1 LTIEE
6 KRIIINLMNYRHN
19 PLLKRIRFQIIRFFR
34 WFVPGIGI
42 KRWGLLIMLG
52 TMLLG
57 LGFAVIVI
65 DMYRNTPDTWYL
77 PIVAFLSLRF
87 LSRPVRALI
96 FGLGGVILIV
106 VGVWGINRTLLK
118 PFLRPGKHL
127 VDAVSNFHKLDKG
140 KKIVVI
146 GGGNGL
152 AALLRGLKKY
162 TSNITAIVTVAD
174 DGGSSG
180 EIRKKVGIL
189 PPGDIR
195 NCLTAL
201 SNDEELTTQ
210 LFQYRFGE
218 DLGING
224 HSLGNLLIT
233 ALADITGSFEDAV
246 AESGR
251 VLAVQGKVL
260 PSTLHDVKLVAQVH
274 LPEENKEIKV
284 KGESEIPRKRGQ
296 VKRVWLEPNNPLA
309 YPPTI
314 QSILSADIII
324 VGPGSLFTSIVP
336 NLLVPDISEAIR
348 VSRALKFFVCNVATQ
363 PGETDGFS
371 CGDHVKTIEREL
383 GKGLFDVVICNNNC
397 NGKLPEDIE
406 FVCLEEELPNEYPIY
421 SSNLSDPSIP
431 WRHDS
436 SKLASAIFDLY
447 NERTGPIGRELNSEL

>member
-1 LTIEE
+1 
-6 KRIIINLMNYRHN
+6 MNYRHQSFR
-19 PLLKRIRFQIIRFFR
+19 KRIYFQLSRFFR

-42 KRWGLLIMLG
+42 KRWGLLIVLG
-52 TMLLG
+52 TMLIG
-57 LGFAVIVI
+57 LGFAVLVL
-65 DMYRNTPDTWYL
+65 DLYRNTPDTWYL

-87 LSRPVRALI
+87 LTRPIRALI
-96 FGLGGVILIV
+96 FGLGGIFLIII
-106 VGVWGINRTLLK
+106 GVWGINRTLLR
-118 PFLRPGKHL
+118 PFMRPGKHL
-127 VDAVSNFHKLDKG
+127 VDTVSYFQKLDKG

-180 EIRKKVGIL
+180 EIRKKIGIL

-210 LFQYRFGE
+210 LFQYRFGD

-233 ALADITGSFEDAV
+233 ALTDITGSFEEAV

-274 LPEENKEIKV
+274 LPDENKDIKV
-284 KGESEIPRKRGQ
+284 RGESEIPQHKGSI
-296 VKRVWLEPNNPLA
+296 KRVWLEPNNPLA

-324 VGPGSLFTSIVP
+324 VGPGSLYTSIIP

-348 VSRALKFFVCNVATQ
+348 ASRGLKFFVCNVATQ
-363 PGETDGFS
+363 PGETDGYS
-371 CGDHVKTIEREL
+371 SGDHVKTIEREI
-383 GKGLFDVVICNNNC
+383 GKGLFDVVICNDNC
-397 NGKLPEDIE
+397 NGRLPEDID
-406 FVCLEEELPNEYPIY
+406 FVCLEEDLEKEYPIY
-421 SSNLSDPSIP
+421 SSNLADPTLP

-436 SKLASAIFDLY
+436 LKLASTILDLY
-447 NERTGPIGRELNSEL
+447 NERTGPIGREMNTEL

>member
-1 LTIEE
+1 
-6 KRIIINLMNYRHN
+6 MNYRETPIKHQ
-19 PLLKRIRFQIIRFFR
+19 LKFQLIRFLR

-42 KRWGLLIMLG
+42 KRWGLLIILGSMLI
-52 TMLLG
+52 G
-57 LGFAVIVI
+57 LGFAVVVI
-65 DMYRNTPDTWYL
+65 EMYRNTPDTWYL
-77 PIVAFLSLRF
+77 PVVAFLSLRF

-96 FGLGGVILIV
+96 FGLGGIFLIII
-106 VGVWGINRTLLK
+106 GVWGINRTLLR

-127 VDAVSNFHKLDKG
+127 VDTVSYFQKLDKG

-146 GGGNGL
+146 GGGTGL
-152 AALLRGLKKY
+152 SALLRGLKKY
-162 TSNITAIVTVAD
+162 TANITAIVTVAD

-180 EIRKKVGIL
+180 EIRKKIGIL

-218 DLGING
+218 EIGLNG

-233 ALADITGSFEDAV
+233 ALTDITGSFEEAV

-260 PSTLHDVKLVAQVH
+260 PSTLHDVRLVAQIH
-274 LPEENKEIKV
+274 LENEKKDIKV
-284 KGESEIPRKRGQ
+284 KGESEIPRTKGK

-314 QSILSADIII
+314 QAILGADIII
-324 VGPGSLFTSIVP
+324 IGPGSLYTSIIP
-336 NLLVPDISEAIR
+336 NLLVPDISAAIR
-348 VSRALKFFVCNVATQ
+348 ASRGLKFFVCNVATQ
-363 PGETDGFS
+363 PGETDGYS
-371 CGDHVKTIEREL
+371 CGDHVKTIEKEI
-383 GKGLFDVVICNNNC
+383 GKGLFDVVICNDNC
-397 NGKLPEDIE
+397 NGRLPEDIE
-406 FVCLEEELPNEYPIY
+406 FVCLDNNLENEYPVY
-421 SSNLSDPSIP
+421 SANLSDSSIP

-436 SKLASAIFDLY
+436 LKLATAILDLY
-447 NERTGPIGRELNSEL
+447 NERTGPIGRDLNSEL

>member
-1 LTIEE
+1 
-6 KRIIINLMNYRHN
+6 MNYRHQ
-19 PLLKRIRFQIIRFFR
+19 PLKKRIYFYLARFFR

-42 KRWGLLIMLG
+42 KRWGLLIVLG
-52 TMLLG
+52 TMLIG
-57 LGFAVIVI
+57 LGFAVVVL
-65 DMYRNTPDTWYL
+65 DLYRNTPDTWYL

-96 FGLGGVILIV
+96 FGLGGILMIAI
-106 VGVWGINRTLLK
+106 GVWGINRTLLR

-127 VDAVSNFHKLDKG
+127 VDTVSNFQKLDKG

-180 EIRKKVGIL
+180 EIRKKIGIL

-233 ALADITGSFEDAV
+233 ALTDITGSFEEAV
-246 AESGR
+246 AESGK

-274 LPEENKEIKV
+274 LPDEDKDIKV
-284 KGESEIPRKRGQ
+284 KGESEIPRHKGKI
-296 VKRVWLEPNNPLA
+296 KRVWLEPNNPLA

-324 VGPGSLFTSIVP
+324 VGPGSLYTSIIP

-348 VSRALKFFVCNVATQ
+348 ASRGLKFFVCNVATQ
-363 PGETDGFS
+363 PGETDGYS
-371 CGDHVKTIEREL
+371 CGDHVKTIEREI
-383 GKGLFDVVICNNNC
+383 GKGLFDVIICNDNC
-397 NGKLPEDIE
+397 NGRLPEDIE
-406 FVCLEEELPNEYPIY
+406 FVCIEDDLEKEYPIY
-421 SSNLSDPSIP
+421 STNLKDPALP

-436 SKLASAIFDLY
+436 TKLATTILDLY
-447 NERTGPIGRELNSEL
+447 NERTGPIGREMV